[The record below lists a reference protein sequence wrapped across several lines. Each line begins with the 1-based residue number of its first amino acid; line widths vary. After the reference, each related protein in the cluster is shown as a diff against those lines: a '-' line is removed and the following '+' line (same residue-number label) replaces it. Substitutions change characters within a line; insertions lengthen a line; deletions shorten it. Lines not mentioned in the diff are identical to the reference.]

1 MVLTTQKLGSMI
13 KNSNQDETMEKVKVK
28 ALRPFYVIEKGQ
40 RKIVEPGQEVE
51 IEETLALEL
60 EASNKVSFDLSKQ
73 RGRLPKEEAVD
84 PMDTVKSG
92 KK

>member
-13 KNSNQDETMEKVKVK
+13 KNPNQENAMEKEKVK

-40 RKIVEPGQEVE
+40 RKIVKPGQEVE
-51 IEETLALEL
+51 IEATLALEL
-60 EASNKVSFDLSKQ
+60 EAANKVSFDLGKQ
-73 RGRLPKEEAVD
+73 GRPPKEEAVD

>member
-1 MVLTTQKLGSMI
+1 
-13 KNSNQDETMEKVKVK
+13 
-28 ALRPFYVIEKGQ
+28 VIEKGQ

-60 EASNKVSFDLSKQ
+60 EASNKVSFDLSK
-73 RGRLPKEEAVD
+73 RGRPPKEEAVD
-84 PMDTVKSG
+84 PMDAVKSG